1 MDDLSTKTA
10 RRELKVRRDPYW
22 HRLREG
28 QYLGFR
34 RGPDTW
40 ICRFRNRDKTYSFHA
55 LDENYDRIDDARK
68 EAETWFA
75 SMAGAVTKT
84 PKRSTVK
91 AALRAYL
98 QHLREHGRGATADDA
113 EGKFETTVFKDKLAI
128 LELENASR
136 DDFIAWRK
144 RLAKDGGRESRSI
157 NRYVRQVAAGLNL
170 AVSELGH
177 VGSPKTWTLT
187 PLQDDVEQS
196 DKSETAIF
204 LSADQRK
211 RLIAAASPAAAE
223 YFKGLEATGARPSE
237 LANAHVKDYTDGR
250 VRLASRKSKGGKLR
264 IRDTELLTSEE
275 REFFTRHTDG
285 RQLDECLLLDADGEQ
300 WRRHAWARE
309 MRAAIVKYNEAGL
322 DQLPTDKDLGAYV
335 FRHARISEMLQIHGI
350 DPVTVAI
357 QCGTSV
363 VMIEKAYHKFIPS
376 AMRTKLEKARGAPEA
391 AKGS

>member
-1 MDDLSTKTA
+1 MDVLSTKTA
-10 RRELKVRRDPYW
+10 RRDLKIRRDPYW

-75 SMAGAVTKT
+75 AMAGGVTKT

-98 QHLREHGRGATADDA
+98 AHLREHGRAATADDA
-113 EGKFETTVFKDKLAI
+113 EGKFETTVFKDGLASV
-128 LELENASR
+128 ELENASR

-144 RLAKDGGRESRSI
+144 RLTKGREPRSV

-170 AVSELGH
+170 AVEELGH
-177 VGSPKTWTLT
+177 VGSPKAWTLT
-187 PLQDDVEQS
+187 PLHDDVEQA

-211 RLIAAASPAAAE
+211 RLIAAASPKAAE
-223 YFKGLEATGARPSE
+223 LFRGLELTGARPSE
-237 LANAHVKDYTDGR
+237 LANARVKDYGDGK

-264 IRDTELLTSEE
+264 IRETELLAPED
-275 REFFTRHTDG
+275 REFFKRHTTG
-285 RQLDECLLLDADGEQ
+285 REPDEWLLLDADGEQ
-300 WRRHAWARE
+300 WRRHVWARE
-309 MRAAIVKYNEAGL
+309 MRAAIVTYNAAGL

-335 FRHARISEMLQIHGI
+335 
-350 DPVTVAI
+350 
-357 QCGTSV
+357 
-363 VMIEKAYHKFIPS
+363 
-376 AMRTKLEKARGAPEA
+376 
-391 AKGS
+391 

>member
-1 MDDLSTKTA
+1 MEDLSKKTI
-10 RRELKVRRDPYW
+10 RRDLAVRKDPYW
-22 HRLREG
+22 YRLKPG

-40 ICRFRNRDKTYSFHA
+40 ICRFRTGDQTYSFHA
-55 LDENYDRIDDARK
+55 LDESYDRFEDARK

-75 SMAGAVTKT
+75 AMSGAITKT

-91 AALRAYL
+91 AALSAYL
-98 QHLREHGRGATADDA
+98 QHLREHGRGPTADDA
-113 EGKFETTVFKDKLAI
+113 EGKFETTVFKDKKLPG
-128 LELENASR
+128 LELESASR

-144 RLAKDGGRESRSI
+144 RLMKGERENRSV

-170 AVSELGH
+170 AVAELGH
-177 VGSPKTWTLT
+177 VGNPKAWTLT
-187 PLQDDVEQS
+187 PLQDDVEEAN
-196 DKSETAIF
+196 KSETAIF

-211 RLIAAASPAAAE
+211 RLIAAASPTAAE
-223 YFKGLEATGARPSE
+223 FFMGLELTGARPSE
-237 LANAHVKDYTDGR
+237 LANARVKDYRDGK

-264 IRDTELLTSEE
+264 IRETELLAPED
-275 REFFTRHTDG
+275 REFFERHTSG
-285 RQLDECLLLDADGEQ
+285 RKDDEWLLLKDGERWQ
-300 WRRHAWARE
+300 RHAWAHQ
-309 MRAAIVKYNEAGL
+309 MRAAITKYNAAGL

-335 FRHARISEMLQIHGI
+335 FRHARISEMLQTYGI

-376 AMRTKLEKARGAPEA
+376 AMRAKLEKARA
-391 AKGS
+391 A

>member
-1 MDDLSTKTA
+1 MEDLSTKTA
-10 RRELKVRRDPYW
+10 RKGLPVRRDPYW
-22 HRLREG
+22 HRLKPG

-40 ICRFRNRDKTYSFHA
+40 VCRFRNRDKTYSFHA
-55 LDENYDRIDDARK
+55 LDESYDRFEDARK
-68 EAETWFA
+68 EAEAWFA
-75 SMAGAVTKT
+75 MMAEAVTKT

-98 QHLREHGRGATADDA
+98 THMREHGRGGTADDA
-113 EGKFETTVFKDKLAI
+113 EGKFETTVFKDKLASV
-128 LELENASR
+128 ELESASR
-136 DDFIAWRK
+136 DDFTQWRK
-144 RLAKDGGRESRSI
+144 RIAKGIKPRSV

-170 AVSELGH
+170 AVEELGH
-177 VGSPKTWTLT
+177 VGNPKTWTLT
-187 PLQDDVEQS
+187 PLHDDVEQS

-211 RLIAAASPAAAE
+211 RLIAAASPTAAE
-223 YFKGLEATGARPSE
+223 FFKGLELTGARPSE
-237 LANAHVKDYTDGR
+237 LANARVKDYSDGR

-264 IRDTELLTSEE
+264 IRETELLAPED
-275 REFFTRHTDG
+275 REFFERHTDG
-285 RQLDECLLLDADGEQ
+285 RKPDDWLLLDPEGEL
-300 WRRHAWARE
+300 WRRHAWARA
-309 MRAAIVKYNEAGL
+309 MRAAIVKYNAAGP
-322 DQLPTDKDLGAYV
+322 DQLPTDRDLGAYV

-376 AMRTKLEKARGAPEA
+376 AMRAKLEKARA
-391 AKGS
+391 A

>member
-1 MDDLSTKTA
+1 MEDLSAKTI
-10 RRELKVRRDPYW
+10 RRGLPVRRDPYW
-22 HRLREG
+22 HRLKPG

-40 ICRFRNRDKTYSFHA
+40 VCRFRNRDKTYSFHA
-55 LDENYDRIDDARK
+55 LDESYDRFEDARK
-68 EAETWFA
+68 EAEGWFA
-75 SMAGAVTKT
+75 TMAGAITKT

-98 QHLREHGRGATADDA
+98 AHMREHGRAATADDA
-113 EGKFETTVFKDKLAI
+113 EGKFETTVFKDKLAS
-128 LELENASR
+128 LELESASR
-136 DDFIAWRK
+136 EDFIAWRK
-144 RLAKDGGRESRSI
+144 RLTKGRKARSV

-170 AVSELGH
+170 AIEELGH

-187 PLQDDVEQS
+187 PLHDDVEQA

-223 YFKGLEATGARPSE
+223 LFRGLELTGARPSE
-237 LANAHVKDYTDGR
+237 LANARVKDYGDGK

-264 IRDTELLTSEE
+264 IRETDLLAPED
-275 REFFTRHTDG
+275 REFFERHTSE
-285 RQLDECLLLDADGEQ
+285 RQPDEWLLLNSEGERWQ
-300 WRRHAWARE
+300 RHAWAHQ
-309 MRAAIVKYNEAGL
+309 MRAAIIKYNEAGL
-322 DQLPTDKDLGAYV
+322 DQLPTDRDLGAYV

-363 VMIEKAYHKFIPS
+363 VMIERAYHKFIPS
-376 AMRTKLEKARGAPEA
+376 AMRAKLEKARA
-391 AKGS
+391 A